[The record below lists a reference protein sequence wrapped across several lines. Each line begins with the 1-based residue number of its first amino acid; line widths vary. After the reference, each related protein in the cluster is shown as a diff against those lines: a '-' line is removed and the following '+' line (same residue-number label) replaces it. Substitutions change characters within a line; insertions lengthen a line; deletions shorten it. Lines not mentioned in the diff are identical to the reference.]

1 MNVGRAF
8 ALALLAL
15 LLAGAVPAMA
25 GAHLGQ
31 SSSTPLFK
39 EVPTQVC
46 VCQSAIQ
53 GESSTL
59 ASFRPAN
66 PLAPAPVYDEQ
77 LGTTFTQSFT
87 ALAFNVTAV
96 EQTDPSSGEGPAYLL
111 NGLTGSG
118 FWYQVGVSWNWNPG
132 TNPGTGFALSYE
144 VFNAQQDSVFP
155 TNGSGGL
162 QDFSGTVNQG
172 DIILLNLYFSSG
184 DVMMVAHDW
193 NTSASASESYTAD
206 GSTSFQGD
214 SQAVANSNGFFT
226 GLMTE
231 WYHPQVFLSNEK
243 EVVYSETDIAIIS
256 AWMWMDEFNPNG
268 RGQGVFSNATSSPVS
283 FTSQPTTLQEFSS
296 NGATEYMNAHEFITG
311 ALGTTVVTPPTTV
324 KLTFSYAIV
333 GGGTGYSAPVLT
345 YISKGSGVNAT
356 LSTSPTSFEAD
367 IGTAWSVTGTLG
379 GSTGS
384 ERWTTDQQTSGNAT
398 AAGTFVLDYYNQY
411 AGSVSYS
418 IIGAPTS
425 GPDFSYTSFGSMES
439 VGVVAQPPS
448 PIVFWADAGTDYAI
462 SNPLGASNFQ
472 QRWISDSV
480 VNGSATGPFSL
491 SPVYYQQF
499 LVSADYST
507 IGGGDISAAGQVY
520 LSAPSFGSEVTLAL
534 STSPQSVWLD
544 AGSAYGLTQ
553 SLSLTAP
560 VPANETGLVTP
571 LEVERWTT
579 NSTGGIV
586 VEDLTIVAQYQNQ
599 YLVTLQPSAADG
611 GTISTSGG
619 WYDAG
624 AQLQATATANSG
636 WHLEYWSSATT
647 AVNPT
652 MSANGSITLQVNSP
666 VNDTAVFYPGLTI
679 STTPGVVVSYSYGPH
694 GVSSGT
700 ITQGS
705 TVVYVP
711 PSGIELSASSSS
723 FLNSFGG
730 WSGASSSSS
739 PSVSVL
745 ITSPSSISARSTYNY
760 LDIAII
766 LGALILL
773 VAVVAALVSRRQR
786 KTVGSPAA

>member
-1 MNVGRAF
+1 
-8 ALALLAL
+8 
-15 LLAGAVPAMA
+15 
-25 GAHLGQ
+25 
-31 SSSTPLFK
+31 
-39 EVPTQVC
+39 
-46 VCQSAIQ
+46 
-53 GESSTL
+53 
-59 ASFRPAN
+59 
-66 PLAPAPVYDEQ
+66 
-77 LGTTFTQSFT
+77 
-87 ALAFNVTAV
+87 
-96 EQTDPSSGEGPAYLL
+96 
-111 NGLTGSG
+111 
-118 FWYQVGVSWNWNPG
+118 
-132 TNPGTGFALSYE
+132 
-144 VFNAQQDSVFP
+144 
-155 TNGSGGL
+155 
-162 QDFSGTVNQG
+162 
-172 DIILLNLYFSSG
+172 
-184 DVMMVAHDW
+184 
-193 NTSASASESYTAD
+193 
-206 GSTSFQGD
+206 
-214 SQAVANSNGFFT
+214 
-226 GLMTE
+226 
-231 WYHPQVFLSNEK
+231 
-243 EVVYSETDIAIIS
+243 
-256 AWMWMDEFNPNG
+256 
-268 RGQGVFSNATSSPVS
+268 
-283 FTSQPTTLQEFSS
+283 
-296 NGATEYMNAHEFITG
+296 
-311 ALGTTVVTPPTTV
+311 
-324 KLTFSYAIV
+324 
-333 GGGTGYSAPVLT
+333 
-345 YISKGSGVNAT
+345 
-356 LSTSPTSFEAD
+356 
-367 IGTAWSVTGTLG
+367 
-379 GSTGS
+379 
-384 ERWTTDQQTSGNAT
+384 
-398 AAGTFVLDYYNQY
+398 
-411 AGSVSYS
+411 
-418 IIGAPTS
+418 
-425 GPDFSYTSFGSMES
+425 
-439 VGVVAQPPS
+439 
-448 PIVFWADAGTDYAI
+448 
-462 SNPLGASNFQ
+462 
-472 QRWISDSV
+472 
-480 VNGSATGPFSL
+480 
-491 SPVYYQQF
+491 
-499 LVSADYST
+499 
-507 IGGGDISAAGQVY
+507 
-520 LSAPSFGSEVTLAL
+520 
-534 STSPQSVWLD
+534 
-544 AGSAYGLTQ
+544 
-553 SLSLTAP
+553 